1 MLQSYIRFDYGVYQ
15 MMEYCKEFIYTF
27 NFMQVT
33 SKIAS
38 CYFYNNINNSKK
50 QDKNVAIL
58 SRLNN

>member
-1 MLQSYIRFDYGVYQ
+1 